1 MERGGNTMRKL
12 LIIFVVCLLI
22 TLSATAVYAA
32 PPPGGPPGLEQ
43 AIAVKERHVD
53 ALLTIPGVTGA
64 AVGLNPAGQPSVIIF
79 TEKPGISGLP
89 AVLENVPVIV
99 QVSGEFA
106 ALKRPPGK
114 GGKGKNNPPS
124 VSIASPLNGAT
135 YPSGEDIVFAGAATD
150 KEDGNLTANLEWVI
164 EPGGYTW
171 TGGGFTMNLSDG
183 TYTITASVTDSGGN
197 TGSAT
202 IIIKVGVSFELY
214 PYSKWGTPVPI
225 GVSTGHFDI
234 TAGTIGA
241 RVKDSSGNVY
251 ALSNNHV
258 YADENRASIGDNV
271 LQPGP
276 YDGGRNPGDV
286 IGTLSNYIPIKFSRH
301 ANNVVDAAI
310 ALSSV
315 SQLGN
320 ATPVDGYGV
329 PKSDTVPAYV
339 GQWVMK
345 YGRTTGLTSGFVY
358 AIEATVRVNYD
369 SGVAR
374 FIHQIIIIPITG
386 SFSLGGDS
394 GSLIVSVD
402 EERQP
407 VGLLFAGNDLFTVA
421 NPINYVLE
429 QLGVTIDGE

>member
-1 MERGGNTMRKL
+1 MRKL
-12 LIIFVVCLLI
+12 LVIFIVCLLI

-43 AIAVKERHVD
+43 AIAVKERHAD
-53 ALLTIPGVTGA
+53 ALLEIPGVSGA
-64 AVGLNPAGQPSVIIF
+64 AVGLNPAGQPAVIIF
-79 TEKPGISGLP
+79 TEKQGIHGLP
-89 AVLENVPVIV
+89 SVLENVPVMV

-124 VSIASPLNGAT
+124 VSIASPFNGAT
-135 YPSGEDIVFAGAATD
+135 YPSGEDIVFAGSATD
-150 KEDGNLTANLEWVI
+150 KEDGNLTANLDWVI
-164 EPGGYTW
+164 NPGGYTQ
-171 TGGGFTMNLSDG
+171 TGGSFSMNLDND
-183 TYTITASVTDSGGN
+183 THTITASVTDSGGI
-197 TGSAT
+197 TSSTT
-202 IIIKVGVSFELY
+202 IIINVGVSQDQF
-214 PYSKWGTPVPI
+214 PYSKWSTPVPI

-258 YADENRASIGDNV
+258 YADENSASIGDSV

-276 YDGGRNPGDV
+276 YDGGREPDDV
-286 IGTLSNYIPIKFSRH
+286 IGTLSRYVPIVFSRG

-310 ALSSV
+310 ALSSTA
-315 SQLGN
+315 QLGK
-320 ATPVDGYGV
+320 ATPLVDGYGV
-329 PKSDTVPAYV
+329 PKSTTVPASV

-345 YGRTTGLTSGFVY
+345 YGRTTGLTMGLVY
-358 AIEATVRVNYD
+358 AIEATVKVSYD

-374 FIHQIIIIPITG
+374 FIHQIIIIPLTDP
-386 SFSLGGDS
+386 FSLGGDS

-402 EERQP
+402 DDLKP

-421 NPINYVLE
+421 NPINDVLE